1 MDKADWVKWLS
12 GLWLRLLSIP
22 HDVKLQSVPSIQY
35 SQGKYTEIILNW
47 EFCLSLDRYSIEIG
61 SRLIDCAK
69 IYLNEKE
76 VGEVLNEVIGNKVK
90 RDDLFIVGKVSFGQQ
105 V

>member
-1 MDKADWVKWLS
+1 MNF
-12 GLWLRLLSIP
+12 P
-22 HDVKLQSVPSIQY
+22 
-35 SQGKYTEIILNW
+35 
-47 EFCLSLDRYSIEIG
+47 SLDRYSIEIG
-61 SRLIDCAK
+61 YRHIDCAK